1 VATATVAPSTVAFQM
16 LPPDD
21 ELRFDDL
28 NAELGLEQP
37 SSPRALAGWTGE
49 PGGVKA
55 AILRWLEEQA

>member
-1 VATATVAPSTVAFQM
+1 MATATVATSTMAFQM

-28 NAELGLEQP
+28 NEELGLEQP
-37 SSPRALAGWTGE
+37 SSPRAPSGWTGE